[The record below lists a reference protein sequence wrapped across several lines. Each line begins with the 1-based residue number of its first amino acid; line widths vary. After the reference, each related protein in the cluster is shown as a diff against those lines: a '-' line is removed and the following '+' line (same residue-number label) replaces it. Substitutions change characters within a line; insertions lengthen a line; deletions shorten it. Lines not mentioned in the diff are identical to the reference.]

1 MLLNLFLLKYRFHGK
16 DPSTGLPGPDA
27 HGSPPDLA
35 RMRGCSTAHAC
46 RGCEAQERR
55 RGRTRWHAQRRTQG
69 AGAHGG
75 LPDAGVQ
82 RGCQDGAQVQDGAQ
96 GQGGVQDR
104 SFEAEHATTRPKWVW
119 RHFTPTPCTN
129 EMSVWKSLPC
139 ERVSGKR
146 FREII
151 PADKGR

>member
-1 MLLNLFLLKYRFHGK
+1 MKKTPPRDCLSQTRTARLRTLPACVDAARLIRSRAAKHRGIAAAGLASMLAAGHK
-16 DPSTGLPGPDA
+16 
-27 HGSPPDLA
+27 
-35 RMRGCSTAHAC
+35 
-46 RGCEAQERR
+46 
-55 RGRTRWHAQRRTQG
+55 GRALM
-69 AGAHGG
+69 GG

-82 RGCQDGAQVQDGAQ
+82 RGCQDGVQVQDGAQ
-96 GQGGVQDR
+96 GQGEVQDR

-139 ERVSGKR
+139 ERVSGKQ